1 MADKG
6 FNIKDELA
14 SVGAV
19 LEIPSFLKKGTQF
32 TEEEINKNKAIAS
45 LRIHVER
52 QMERIKNWHIL
63 DRRMPITM
71 APYASDKVV
80 IISALANFLPPLFL
94 KFYISHCY
102 NIMVSSIFIA
112 IFRVQTLNVCIL
124 HNSLQNSTNQSVE
137 NNRIRIV

>member
-1 MADKG
+1 MDILAPGDGVMADKG

-71 APYASDKVV
+71 APYASDIVV
-80 IISALANFLPPLFL
+80 IIHLIPKWRPINYSFVCTFISPLRLVNMYKKQKNFVV
-94 KFYISHCY
+94 KT
-102 NIMVSSIFIA
+102 
-112 IFRVQTLNVCIL
+112 R
-124 HNSLQNSTNQSVE
+124 
-137 NNRIRIV
+137 